1 MCIYVHMCAGCINIY
16 ISLSLSLSLYIYIYI
31 YIYILSLCIYVHDVH
46 LPLSL
51 SLYVSIYIC
60 ICVNVYIVITQ
71 LFVRCRALRRSTFGV
86 VYGID
91 VCLYIHIH
99 THVTYLWT
107 LALWQRMT
115 NEYSS
120 Q

>member
-1 MCIYVHMCAGCINIY
+1 MCVYVHMCAGCID
-16 ISLSLSLSLYIYIYI
+16 IYIYI
-31 YIYILSLCIYVHDVH
+31 HILSMCIYVHDVH

-51 SLYVSIYIC
+51 YIC
-60 ICVNVYIVITQ
+60 ICVYVYIVITQ
-71 LFVRCRALRRSTFGV
+71 MFVRCRALRRSTFGV

-91 VCLYIHIH
+91 VCIYIHIH
-99 THVTYLWT
+99 TKVTYLWT
-107 LALWQRMT
+107 LALLQRMT